1 MTAQEPNP
9 KNTVM
14 SDEKVTKIPIKK
26 EMSLAGA
33 AVPSQWVQIWD
44 NDSVDVVCEFVGHHR
59 RTSSL
64 LN

>member
-9 KNTVM
+9 KDIVM

-33 AVPSQWVQIWD
+33 AVPHHWIQIWD
-44 NDSVDVVCEFVGHHR
+44 NESVYVVCEFVGAHR
-59 RTSSL
+59 RASSL